1 MSKNRSSKRRSQG
14 FTLIEVLVS
23 IAIFASLSVA
33 AYQVVNQVQLSNELS
48 KQKSTR
54 LQEIQR
60 AFVFLDG
67 DFRQIALR
75 QFRHDGEEATP
86 RLLLWGQNV
95 LASDDKGVLF
105 TRLGWLNPLNQF
117 PRGEVS
123 KVGYRIQEET
133 LQRLWWRYPDTPVAE
148 PAIELPL
155 LDGVESFGLRFY
167 AEGEWSNE
175 WSTDLALPSAVEV
188 KLKLVDYGEINRIY
202 LTTAGVLNVSAS
214 GDPNQ
219 NTDNSSGN
227 DIGAGSG
234 NAAGD
239 SQQGGSH

>member
-1 MSKNRSSKRRSQG
+1 MLRSRSPKGRSQG

-48 KQKSTR
+48 KQKSIR

-75 QFRHDGEEATP
+75 QFRHEGEEATS

-123 KVGYRIQEET
+123 KVGYRIQDGT
-133 LQRLWWRYPDTPVAE
+133 LERLWWRYPDTPVAE

-155 LDGVESFGLRFY
+155 LEGVEAFGLRFY

-175 WSTDLALPSAVEV
+175 WTADLALPSAVEV
-188 KLKLVDYGEINRIY
+188 TLKLVDYGEISRIY
-202 LTTAGVLNVSAS
+202 LTTEGVLNVAAP

-227 DIGAGSG
+227 DSGADNG
-234 NAAGD
+234 NAGGD
-239 SQQGGSH
+239 SPQGGS